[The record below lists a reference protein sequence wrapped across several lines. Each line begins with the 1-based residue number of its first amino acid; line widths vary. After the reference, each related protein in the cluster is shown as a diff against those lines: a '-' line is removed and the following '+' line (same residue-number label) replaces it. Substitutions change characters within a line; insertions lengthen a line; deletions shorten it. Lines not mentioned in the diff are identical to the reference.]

1 VLQPK
6 EVQSVKGFA
15 VGSGSQK
22 THVRCI
28 QVANGC
34 YTEWWELVTTVEQ
47 GDERC
52 KTTVFSSCTK
62 KKLKNCTRILGN
74 GRILKVLSFHGSSYQ
89 LQNVSIISNAVLSN
103 QQQNL
108 CCHPLHRSMSHCWTP
123 CPYR

>member
-1 VLQPK
+1 LEQVKRTVGQNVLRTSK

-52 KTTVFSSCTK
+52 KTTVFSS
-62 KKLKNCTRILGN
+62 
-74 GRILKVLSFHGSSYQ
+74 
-89 LQNVSIISNAVLSN
+89 
-103 QQQNL
+103 
-108 CCHPLHRSMSHCWTP
+108 
-123 CPYR
+123 